1 MECGL
6 SLTIIRTIIIT
17 LSRDLLGEK
26 HLFYKIE
33 KNELIFC
40 SEPKPI
46 LLASLEKHELDF
58 ESIITSWKF
67 NSSAPGKTLVKNL
80 NRLKPGGNLILKIM
94 KLASKNFKNLDQK
107 NGLIFLK
114 KNHQ

>member
-1 MECGL
+1 MWAFAYYNQDHHHL
-6 SLTIIRTIIIT
+6 T

-80 NRLKPGGNLILKIM
+80 NRLKPGSNLIFKDNEISIKKFQ
-94 KLASKNFKNLDQK
+94 KLRPRKMV
-107 NGLIFLK
+107 
-114 KNHQ
+114 